1 MSKFFMDRYAMSE
14 LGANNLKKA
23 IFSRTI
29 LNLVKMFPPIIAFM
43 FLFQYLSSIEGM
55 KADYELSFVNYIVVI
70 LVMGLIIFFV
80 AGWDYTRLYTN
91 VYSESANSRIDIANR
106 LKKLPLSY
114 FGKRDLSDLAETMMN
129 DITLYEEIFSHAV
142 PQLYATIISTT
153 IISVMILSYNF
164 KLGLATLWVIPVSIL
179 LFFLSK
185 KKNKKTGD
193 EWVKTN
199 RAVYDDFQEKVDRIQ
214 EIKAYNLE
222 EKSLEEFDEKLA
234 INKKNKIK
242 LEFLGGISL
251 AASNILLKLGIVTV
265 AVVGANMLI
274 SGEIN
279 ILVYIA
285 FLILTTSIYLP
296 IEGILTFMAMINTL
310 DSVVGRIKEIKTM
323 PVQEG
328 KTEMN
333 IKSFDVEF
341 KNVHFSYDDYSVI
354 NGVSF
359 TAKQGETTALIGPS
373 GSGKTTLTK
382 LAARF
387 WDIDSGQILLGGE
400 DISKVDP
407 ETLLKNFSIV
417 FQQVYL
423 FEDTIENN
431 IRFGKPDATKEEVIM
446 AAKKACCHDF
456 ISAFPEGYQTKI
468 GENGAT
474 LSGGEKQRISIA
486 RAILKD
492 APVVIL
498 DEATA
503 SVDPENE
510 QELQEAIEELT
521 KNKTLLMIAHR
532 LNTVRRADKI
542 IVLDK
547 GQIAEEGTHG
557 ELMKQEG
564 IYKKFVDIRKEAI
577 GWKVGE
583 VKL

>member
-1 MSKFFMDRYAMSE
+1 MRKFFMDRYAMSE

-29 LNLVKMFPPIIAFM
+29 LNLVKMFPPIIAFI
-43 FLFQYLSSIEGM
+43 FLSQYLSSIEGI

-80 AGWDYTRLYTN
+80 ASWDYTRLYTN

-153 IISVMILSYNF
+153 VISVMILCYNF
-164 KLGLATLWVIPVSIL
+164 KLGIATLWVIPVSII
-179 LFFLSK
+179 LFLISK
-185 KKNKKTGD
+185 KKNKKGSD
-193 EWVKTN
+193 EWVKSS
-199 RAVYDDFQEKVDRIQ
+199 RAVYDDFQEKVDQIQ

-222 EKSLEEFDEKLA
+222 EKSLKEFDEKLA
-234 INKKNKIK
+234 VNKKNKLR

-251 AASNILLKLGIVTV
+251 ALSNILLKLGIVTV
-265 AVVGANMLI
+265 AVTGAAMLI
-274 SGEIN
+274 AGEIN
-279 ILVYIA
+279 ILIYIA
-285 FLILTTSIYLP
+285 FLMLTASIYLP
-296 IEGILTFMAMINTL
+296 IEGILTFMTMLTTL
-310 DSVVGRIKEIKTM
+310 ESVVGRIKEIKTM

-328 KTEMN
+328 KTEMKV
-333 IKSFDVEF
+333 KSYDIEF
-341 KNVHFSYDDYSVI
+341 KNVHFGYDDYSVI

-359 TAKQGETTALIGPS
+359 IAKQGETTALIGPS

-417 FQQVYL
+417 FQDVTL
-423 FEDTIENN
+423 FNASIKDNIRVGKKNATDEEILKAAKVARCDEFIKRMPEGIDTI
-431 IRFGKPDATKEEVIM
+431 
-446 AAKKACCHDF
+446 
-456 ISAFPEGYQTKI
+456 I
-468 GENGAT
+468 GENGER
-474 LSGGEKQRISIA
+474 LSGGERQRLSIA

-492 APVVIL
+492 APVVLL

-503 SVDPENE
+503 SLDVENE
-510 QELQEAIEELT
+510 SLIQEALSELI
-521 KNKTLLMIAHR
+521 KEKTVIIIAHR
-532 LNTVRRADKI
+532 MRTIRSVDKI
-542 IVLDK
+542 VLLNEGKIEAVGNDK
-547 GQIAEEGTHG
+547 
-557 ELMKQEG
+557 ELYEKSEM
-564 IYKKFVDIRKEAI
+564 YRNMVDKAMA
-577 GWKVGE
+577 
-583 VKL
+583 

>member
-29 LNLVKMFPPIIAFM
+29 LNLVKMFPPIIAFI
-43 FLFQYLSSIEGM
+43 FLFQYLSSIEGI

-80 AGWDYTRLYTN
+80 ASWDYTRLYTN

-153 IISVMILSYNF
+153 VISVMILCYNF
-164 KLGLATLWVIPVSIL
+164 KLGIATLWVIPVSII
-179 LFFLSK
+179 LFLISK
-185 KKNKKTGD
+185 KKNKKGSD
-193 EWVKTN
+193 EWVKSS
-199 RAVYDDFQEKVDRIQ
+199 RAVYDDFQEKVDQIQ

-222 EKSLEEFDEKLA
+222 EKSLKEFDEKLA
-234 INKKNKIK
+234 VNKKNKLK

-251 AASNILLKLGIVTV
+251 ALSNILLKLGIVTV
-265 AVVGANMLI
+265 AVTGAAMLI
-274 SGEIN
+274 AGEIN
-279 ILVYIA
+279 ILIYIA
-285 FLILTTSIYLP
+285 FLMLTASIYLP
-296 IEGILTFMAMINTL
+296 IEGILTFMTMLTTL
-310 DSVVGRIKEIKTM
+310 ESVVGRIKEIKTM

-328 KTEMN
+328 KTEMKV
-333 IKSFDVEF
+333 KSYDIEF
-341 KNVHFSYDDYSVI
+341 KNVHFGYDDYSVI

-359 TAKQGETTALIGPS
+359 IAKQGETTALIGPS

-417 FQQVYL
+417 FQDVTL
-423 FEDTIENN
+423 FNASIKDNIRVGKKNATDEEILKAAKVARCDEFIKRMPEGIDTI
-431 IRFGKPDATKEEVIM
+431 
-446 AAKKACCHDF
+446 
-456 ISAFPEGYQTKI
+456 I
-468 GENGAT
+468 GENGER
-474 LSGGEKQRISIA
+474 LSGGERQRLSIA

-492 APVVIL
+492 APVVLL

-503 SVDPENE
+503 SLDVENE
-510 QELQEAIEELT
+510 SLIQEALSELI
-521 KNKTLLMIAHR
+521 KEKTVIIIAHR
-532 LNTVRRADKI
+532 MRTIRSVDKI
-542 IVLDK
+542 VLLNEGKIEAVGNDK
-547 GQIAEEGTHG
+547 
-557 ELMKQEG
+557 ELYEKSEM
-564 IYKKFVDIRKEAI
+564 YRNMVDKAMA
-577 GWKVGE
+577 
-583 VKL
+583 

>member
-1 MSKFFMDRYAMSE
+1 MRKFFMDRYAMSE

-29 LNLVKMFPPIIAFM
+29 LNLVKMFPPIIAFI
-43 FLFQYLSSIEGM
+43 FLFQYLSSIEGI

-80 AGWDYTRLYTN
+80 ASWDYTRLYTN

-153 IISVMILSYNF
+153 VISVMILCYNF
-164 KLGLATLWVIPVSIL
+164 KLGIATLWVIPVSII
-179 LFFLSK
+179 LFLISK
-185 KKNKKTGD
+185 KKNKKGSD
-193 EWVKTN
+193 EWVKSS
-199 RAVYDDFQEKVDRIQ
+199 RAVYDDFQEKVDQIQ

-222 EKSLEEFDEKLA
+222 EKSLKEFDEKLA
-234 INKKNKIK
+234 VNKKNKLR

-251 AASNILLKLGIVTV
+251 ALSNILLKLGIVTV
-265 AVVGANMLI
+265 AVTGAAMLI
-274 SGEIN
+274 AGEIN
-279 ILVYIA
+279 ILIYIA
-285 FLILTTSIYLP
+285 FLMLTASIYLP
-296 IEGILTFMAMINTL
+296 IEGILTFMTMLTTL
-310 DSVVGRIKEIKTM
+310 ESVVGRIKEIKTM

-328 KTEMN
+328 KTEMKV
-333 IKSFDVEF
+333 KSYDIEF
-341 KNVHFSYDDYSVI
+341 KNVHFGYDDYSVI

-359 TAKQGETTALIGPS
+359 TALIGPS

-417 FQQVYL
+417 FQDVTL
-423 FEDTIENN
+423 FNASIKDNIRVGKKNATDEEILKAAKVARCDEFIKRMPEGIDTI
-431 IRFGKPDATKEEVIM
+431 
-446 AAKKACCHDF
+446 
-456 ISAFPEGYQTKI
+456 I
-468 GENGAT
+468 GENGER
-474 LSGGEKQRISIA
+474 LSGGERQRLSIA

-492 APVVIL
+492 APVVLL

-503 SVDPENE
+503 SLDVENE
-510 QELQEAIEELT
+510 SLIQEALSELI
-521 KNKTLLMIAHR
+521 KEKTVIIIAHR
-532 LNTVRRADKI
+532 MRTIRSVDKI
-542 IVLDK
+542 VLLNEGKIEAVGNDK
-547 GQIAEEGTHG
+547 
-557 ELMKQEG
+557 ELYEKSEM
-564 IYKKFVDIRKEAI
+564 YRNMVDKAMA
-577 GWKVGE
+577 
-583 VKL
+583 

>member
-1 MSKFFMDRYAMSE
+1 MRKFFMDRYAMSE

-29 LNLVKMFPPIIAFM
+29 LNLVKMFPPIIAFI
-43 FLFQYLSSIEGM
+43 FLFQYLSSIEGI

-80 AGWDYTRLYTN
+80 ASWDYTRLYTN

-153 IISVMILSYNF
+153 VISVMILCYNF
-164 KLGLATLWVIPVSIL
+164 KLGIATLWVIPVSII
-179 LFFLSK
+179 LFLISK
-185 KKNKKTGD
+185 KKNKKGSD
-193 EWVKTN
+193 EWVKSS
-199 RAVYDDFQEKVDRIQ
+199 RAVYDDFQEKVDQIQ

-222 EKSLEEFDEKLA
+222 EKSLKEFDEKLA
-234 INKKNKIK
+234 VNKKNKLK

-251 AASNILLKLGIVTV
+251 ALSNILLKFGIVTV
-265 AVVGANMLI
+265 AITGAGMLI
-274 SGEIN
+274 AGEIN
-279 ILVYIA
+279 ILIYIA
-285 FLILTTSIYLP
+285 FLMLTASIYLP
-296 IEGILTFMAMINTL
+296 IEGILTFMTMLTTL
-310 DSVVGRIKEIKTM
+310 ESVVGRIKEIKTM

-328 KTEMN
+328 KTEMKV
-333 IKSFDVEF
+333 KSYDIEF
-341 KNVHFSYDDYSVI
+341 KNVHFGYDDYSVI

-417 FQQVYL
+417 FQDVTL
-423 FEDTIENN
+423 FNASIKDN
-431 IRFGKPDATKEEVIM
+431 IRVGKKNATDEEILK
-446 AAKKACCHDF
+446 AAKVARCDEF
-456 ISAFPEGYQTKI
+456 IKRMPEGIDTVI
-468 GENGAT
+468 GENGER
-474 LSGGEKQRISIA
+474 LSGGERQRLSIA

-492 APVVIL
+492 APVVLL

-503 SVDPENE
+503 SLDVENE
-510 QELQEAIEELT
+510 SLIQEALSELI
-521 KNKTLLMIAHR
+521 KEKTVIIIAHR
-532 LNTVRRADKI
+532 MRTIRSVDKI
-542 IVLDK
+542 VLLNEGKIEAMGSDK
-547 GQIAEEGTHG
+547 
-557 ELMKQEG
+557 ELYEKSEM
-564 IYKKFVDIRKEAI
+564 YRNMVDKAMA
-577 GWKVGE
+577 
-583 VKL
+583 